1 MSVDNRIRSL
11 NDPDISTNDL
21 LTTLNTL
28 HSQKSFTNNQ
38 SIQLCSILLNKI
50 IPQTF
55 KLLNNQSQNVIYD
68 LLSNRIG
75 ISQLIRLIN
84 NEKNT
89 VNIKILL
96 NIISKNI
103 PLLLDDLCN
112 STKVDLDLTWKS
124 LLTHKIYESL
134 GSILV
139 YLFDHTLE
147 DIDRDYVKSIMDVY
161 PRNIISNLLHLQ
173 ANDHDQ
179 LNAIRYIIV
188 YFLNKRDD
196 NLLLIVF
203 ENWNKCIELF
213 TQPKELHAKQKFQ
226 LTELQNKFL
235 IGLFNQMNLNVNNE
249 SSIYYIQLIKSLLN
263 KIKSSSYK
271 ESILKSCQDND
282 NVIVN
287 FIWMKSIG
295 AVKLN
300 YIEDL
305 MNKFGNKEYIS
316 NTTTNVQSNMTRF
329 LILLLSTLN
338 NGQLNQL
345 SCNKLFLDT
354 ITNRL
359 ESKVPMFREF
369 GMYVADYIYT
379 RINGEPM
386 FKISSY
392 EANKKDFMKLINE
405 LNQQS
410 QIESFISDEE
420 LINEIQNTKQIE
432 KIEQT
437 IVEKQPIMI
446 EMNYESDNDDSDL
459 DDPTVSRNPTIA
471 KPVFLK
477 DLLHYL
483 TTDPQN
489 DKTTYEKRSI
499 AFSIGIEMI
508 RIKKNTPE
516 LKYYATKLIDAAMDL
531 DSVGFPIKEN
541 EQFNDDDIKIA
552 FDSWK
557 LSFLIAICTCEP
569 DIVFD
574 YFLTNF
580 IKQDWAI
587 PLRVQILS
595 CIGLSCR
602 ELCGRDDDFIWGKKN
617 LDKVKPK
624 ELTGL
629 ALESF
634 TKLEKMNSRKIVDL
648 DQLEKENKLVKALE
662 NTVISEGTVI
672 HRSRKLDIDKAQSIK
687 STNTTFINKKLPRVF
702 FSMIAIWQ
710 EVNVHTY
717 GNGFAIGSMSE
728 YLNSHYLDIL
738 SMVYSCSIPS
748 CISIIEM
755 TIEEISVLIGQLRNI
770 QTTSYSEF
778 PSLLFNSI
786 INSLR
791 LLIFDNAKTLNVIKS
806 SNNLELTAL
815 LESYAQVLSQSP
827 PLDEPLNTLSKA
839 VLEQLQQYSFLYS

>member
-1 MSVDNRIRSL
+1 M
-11 NDPDISTNDL
+11 
-21 LTTLNTL
+21 
-28 HSQKSFTNNQ
+28 
-38 SIQLCSILLNKI
+38 
-50 IPQTF
+50 
-55 KLLNNQSQNVIYD
+55 
-68 LLSNRIG
+68 
-75 ISQLIRLIN
+75 
-84 NEKNT
+84 
-89 VNIKILL
+89 L

-147 DIDRDYVKSIMDVY
+147 DIDRNYVKSIMDVY
-161 PRNIISNLLHLQ
+161 PTSIMSNLLHLQ
-173 ANDHDQ
+173 TNDHDQ
-179 LNAIRYIIV
+179 SNAIRYIIV
-188 YFLNKRDD
+188 YFLNKRNDD
-196 NLLLIVF
+196 LLLIVF
-203 ENWNKCIELF
+203 GNWNKCIELF

-226 LTELQNKFL
+226 FTELQNKFL
-235 IGLFNQMNLNVNNE
+235 IGFFNQMNSNVSIE

-263 KIKSSSYK
+263 KIKPSSYK

-282 NVIVN
+282 NVIVD

-329 LILLLSTLN
+329 LILLLSALN
-338 NGQLNQL
+338 NDQLNQL

-359 ESKVPMFREF
+359 ESKVPIFREF

-379 RINGEPM
+379 KINGEPM

-392 EANKKDFMKLINE
+392 EANKKEFMKLINE

-410 QIESFISDEE
+410 QIESTLSDEE

-432 KIEQT
+432 KIEQN

-489 DKTTYEKRSI
+489 DKTAYEKRSI

-569 DIVFD
+569 DIVLD

-634 TKLEKMNSRKIVDL
+634 TKLEQMNSRKIVDL

-687 STNTTFINKKLPRVF
+687 STNTTFINKKLPKVF

-728 YLNSHYLDIL
+728 YLNSHYIDIL

-770 QTTSYSEF
+770 QTTSYLEF
-778 PSLLFNSI
+778 PSLLFKSI

-791 LLIFDNAKTLNVIKS
+791 SLIFDNAKTLNVIKS
-806 SNNLELTAL
+806 SINLELTAL

-839 VLEQLQQYSFLYS
+839 VLEQLQQYSILYS

>member
-75 ISQLIRLIN
+75 ILQLIRLIN

-161 PRNIISNLLHLQ
+161 PTNIISNLLHLQ
-173 ANDHDQ
+173 TNDHDQ

-196 NLLLIVF
+196 DLLLIVF

-226 LTELQNKFL
+226 FTELQNKFL
-235 IGLFNQMNLNVNNE
+235 IGFFNQMNSNVSIE

-263 KIKSSSYK
+263 KIKPSSYK

-329 LILLLSTLN
+329 LVLLLSTLN
-338 NGQLNQL
+338 NDQLNQL

-392 EANKKDFMKLINE
+392 EANKKEFMKLINE

-410 QIESFISDEE
+410 QIESTLSDEE

-446 EMNYESDNDDSDL
+446 DMNYESDNDDSDL

-602 ELCGRDDDFIWGKKN
+602 ELCGRDDDFIWGKKS

-634 TKLEKMNSRKIVDL
+634 TKLEQMNSRKIVDL

-687 STNTTFINKKLPRVF
+687 STNTTFINKKLPKVF

-778 PSLLFNSI
+778 PSLLFKSI

-827 PLDEPLNTLSKA
+827 PLDEPLNNLSKA
-839 VLEQLQQYSFLYS
+839 VLE